1 MNAVATATKMSPG
14 RQASILWPWALV
26 AAAWA
31 SAVLAG
37 RANRPYLV
45 DHHLLMNGHL
55 MFMGGH
61 FMRMGGLGLPWYA
74 ALAIFLATWQVM
86 TAAMMLPSSMP
97 MLYMIIHA
105 SRQGARPRRVQA
117 AFLAGYA
124 AVWTVF
130 AVAAFVLDLAVQA
143 LAGSWPWLAERPWL
157 IGSVTLAIAGGFQFS
172 ALKERCLTACRSP
185 LGFFVQH
192 YRRGER
198 GAWRL
203 GLRHGAFCLGCCWAL
218 MLVMFGVGIHSLML
232 MAGLAG
238 VMVIEKAVPGGR
250 RLSPLIG
257 GTLLVLAALWLVH
270 PTWLAV
276 ASS

>member
-1 MNAVATATKMSPG
+1 MNAVTTVLHSPT
-14 RQASILWPWALV
+14 RRRAPFLWPWALV

-31 SAVLAG
+31 SALLAG
-37 RANRPYLV
+37 WANRPYLV
-45 DHHLLMNGHL
+45 DHHLLMSGHM

-61 FMRMGGLGLPWYA
+61 YMRMGGLGLPWYA
-74 ALAIFLATWQVM
+74 ALMVFLATWQIM

-97 MLYMIIHA
+97 MLYMLIHA

-117 AFLAGYA
+117 AFLSGYA
-124 AVWTVF
+124 AVWSAF
-130 AVAAFVLDLAVQA
+130 AVAAFILDMAAQA
-143 LAGSWPWLAERPWL
+143 LTGSWPWLAERPWL
-157 IGSVTLAIAGGFQFS
+157 IGGVTLAVAGGFQFS

-185 LGFFVQH
+185 LGFFVLH
-192 YRRGER
+192 YRRGEG

-232 MAGLAG
+232 MAVLAG

-257 GTLLVLAALWLVH
+257 GSLLALAGLWLLHPGWLALAA
-270 PTWLAV
+270 
-276 ASS
+276 

>member
-1 MNAVATATKMSPG
+1 VDTTVTTSVASRQRGSTLALLAAV
-14 RQASILWPWALV
+14 IV
-26 AAAWA
+26 AAWGLACWA
-31 SAVLAG
+31 EWSGVAGKLHHHALYRDARPIWVSA
-37 RANRPYLV
+37 
-45 DHHLLMNGHL
+45 LL
-55 MFMGGH
+55 F
-61 FMRMGGLGLPWYA
+61 LGA
-74 ALAIFLATWQVM
+74 WQVM

-185 LGFFVQH
+185 LGFFVHH

-276 ASS
+276 AAGMP